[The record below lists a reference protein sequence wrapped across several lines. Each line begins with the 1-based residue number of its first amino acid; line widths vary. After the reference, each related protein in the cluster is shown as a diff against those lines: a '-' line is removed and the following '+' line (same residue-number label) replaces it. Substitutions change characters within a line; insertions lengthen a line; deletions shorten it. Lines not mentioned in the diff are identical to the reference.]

1 MVFNKY
7 LLFFIIY
14 IIFVNLFGI
23 VIMKIDKEKAK
34 NGNYRISEK
43 ILFIIAI
50 LLGGVGIYSGMY
62 MFRHK
67 TKHVKFTV
75 GIPITI
81 VLNIICIYYI
91 ISHVYLTFKFN

>member
-7 LLFFIIY
+7 LIFFIIY
-14 IIFVNLFGI
+14 IIVINIFGI

-34 NGNYRISEK
+34 NGKYRISEK
-43 ILFIIAI
+43 SLFIIAI

-91 ISHVYLTFKFN
+91 ISHVLIKF